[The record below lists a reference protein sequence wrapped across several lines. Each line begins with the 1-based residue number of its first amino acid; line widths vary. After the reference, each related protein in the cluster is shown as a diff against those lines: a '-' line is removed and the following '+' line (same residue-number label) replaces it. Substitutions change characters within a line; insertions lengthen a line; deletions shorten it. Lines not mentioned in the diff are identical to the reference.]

1 MSQAQEETMK
11 RKIEVTA
18 GVPQEGLD
26 VSILIYHNE
35 VQRSAFGLSLGE
47 AVALRDA
54 LNAELERGEVTKPE
68 RKVFGKPASGPTKAD
83 LTRRLEAGSA
93 RPQ

>member
-1 MSQAQEETMK
+1 MM

-26 VSILIYHNE
+26 VIIMIYHNE

-54 LNAELERGEVTKPE
+54 LNAELERRDMAYQDK
-68 RKVFGKPASGPTKAD
+68 
-83 LTRRLEAGSA
+83 
-93 RPQ
+93 

>member
-1 MSQAQEETMK
+1 MK

-26 VSILIYHNE
+26 VIVMIYHNE

-54 LNAELERGEVTKPE
+54 LNAELERRDMAHQDK
-68 RKVFGKPASGPTKAD
+68 
-83 LTRRLEAGSA
+83 
-93 RPQ
+93 

>member
-1 MSQAQEETMK
+1 MM

-26 VSILIYHNE
+26 VIVMIYHNE

-54 LNAELERGEVTKPE
+54 LNAELERRDMAHQDK
-68 RKVFGKPASGPTKAD
+68 
-83 LTRRLEAGSA
+83 
-93 RPQ
+93 